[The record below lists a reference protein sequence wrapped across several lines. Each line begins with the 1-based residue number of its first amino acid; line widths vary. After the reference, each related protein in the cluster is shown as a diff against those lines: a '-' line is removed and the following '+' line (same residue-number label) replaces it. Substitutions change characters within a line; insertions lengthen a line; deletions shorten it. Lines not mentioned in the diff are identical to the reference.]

1 MADPQDAAVASSAG
15 AQREQ
20 PTPAAFGA
28 EPPGRGASAAGS
40 MAPEPAMDSAQPEA
54 LVASELRRGGFGLP
68 DLQPLDKQQT
78 AAVASGG
85 TAGSG
90 LIIDGF
96 IVPPHV
102 LQALQVGS
110 VQIALPSEMVSCICA
125 AGCAC
130 ATFTYVKGASSHQ

>member
-1 MADPQDAAVASSAG
+1 MADPQDAAVTSSAG

-20 PTPAAFGA
+20 PTPAAFSA

-40 MAPEPAMDSAQPEA
+40 MAPEPSMDSAQSET
-54 LVASELRRGGFGLP
+54 LVASELRRGSFGLP
-68 DLQPLDKQQT
+68 DLQPLDKQPA
-78 AAVASGG
+78 AAVAIGG

-110 VQIALPSEMVSCICA
+110 VQTALPSEMVSCIYA

-130 ATFTYVKGASSHQ
+130 AMFTYVEGASSHQ